1 MRKVKVIQNPFSVPG
16 NYSMEGGAHII
27 IYAEQCLA
35 NCITNSKFIMHNLTI
50 LSDLFSFFLPQKME
64 TQQAKKRRKHT
75 RTKQLEN
82 GSQSENSSACSDKCR
97 PRSLTLQ
104 VVDDDFKDNDAL
116 NDGLED

>member
-1 MRKVKVIQNPFSVPG
+1 
-16 NYSMEGGAHII
+16 
-27 IYAEQCLA
+27 
-35 NCITNSKFIMHNLTI
+35 
-50 LSDLFSFFLPQKME
+50 ME

-116 NDGLED
+116 NDGLEDWGVYMALVLAPAAHTVHYIIIILTEFILFKC